1 MSGRVGS
8 LWIEPD
14 WALPAGVRAVMT
26 TRRGGASRAPY
37 DSLNLGLHVGDR
49 PEFVLANRAAL
60 AQSLALASIAWL
72 DQVHAADV
80 VDIDA
85 EGSERVHRADASV
98 TSRAGVALAIMV
110 ADCLPVLMARRD
122 GSRVGGAH
130 AGWRGLANGVV
141 LRALEAMSARP
152 AEVTCWL
159 GPAIAPKHYEVDE
172 GVRASFDAAFA
183 HCFTQSRPGHYRM
196 DLAGI
201 AEAQLRSAG
210 VLEVVRSGEC
220 VFTARDQWFSHRRD
234 RVTGRCAAL
243 IWREGSLREG
253 LGS

>member
-1 MSGRVGS
+1 M
-8 LWIEPD
+8 WIEPD
-14 WALPAGVRAVMT
+14 WALPSGVRAVMT
-26 TRRGGASRAPY
+26 TRRGGASIAPY

-49 PEFVLANRAAL
+49 PGSVRANRATLAHAL
-60 AQSLALASIAWL
+60 GLDSVAWL
-72 DQVHAADV
+72 DQVHGADV
-80 VDIDA
+80 VDLDV
-85 EGSERVHRADASV
+85 EGSASVHRADAAV
-98 TSRAGVALAIMV
+98 TSREGMAVAIMV

-130 AGWRGLANGVV
+130 AGWRGLASGVV

-159 GPAIAPKHYEVDE
+159 GPAISPLHYEVDE
-172 GVRASFDAAFA
+172 GVRASFDSAFA
-183 HCFTQSRPGHYRM
+183 SCFTQTRPGHYHM

-210 VLEVVRSGEC
+210 VEEVLPSGEC
-220 VFTARDQWFSHRRD
+220 VFTASDRWFSHRRD

-243 IWREGSLREG
+243 IWRVGPG
-253 LGS
+253 